1 MEVFVVSTGERLTK
15 LREERGYMQRD
26 VAEKLGI
33 APNTLSGYERDMRK
47 PDSDT
52 LIKLAKFYNES
63 VDSLLG
69 IEEPDISRIYMSLAK
84 DAERNGIDPE
94 DIKLAIETIK
104 KFRGGK

>member
-1 MEVFVVSTGERLTK
+1 MSTGERLTK